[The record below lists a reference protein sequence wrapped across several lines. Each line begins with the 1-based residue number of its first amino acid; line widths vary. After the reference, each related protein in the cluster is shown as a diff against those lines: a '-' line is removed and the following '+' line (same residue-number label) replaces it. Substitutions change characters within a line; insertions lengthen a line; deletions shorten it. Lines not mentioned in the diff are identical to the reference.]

1 LNIVTS
7 AMRCGLALPLAAS
20 LLDPTGLFGA
30 RAAGAEEAKGYSGY
44 LAGGGAFV
52 PGYEGSK
59 DYHVVPFAAARLSYD
74 NYYVEARGPKLRANV
89 LPSFG
94 TGFGIEAGPAVA
106 YRFKRTNVKDA
117 RVDALREIDNSFAV
131 GGFVKITSHG
141 MLQKSDELAFEVEA
155 LTGVGEHKSGTTISF
170 GPSYSFSPFDRTRLG
185 FKAFATY
192 ADDQYNQTYF
202 GIDADNA
209 LRSGFSV
216 YDAKAGIKDAS
227 FSTTLSYALTKQW
240 AVTGTVGVKRL
251 MGAAADGPIVKD
263 AGSATQGFLSTGIAY
278 RF

>member
-1 LNIVTS
+1 
-7 AMRCGLALPLAAS
+7 MRCGLALPLAAS
-20 LLDPTGLFGA
+20 LLGSAGLLGV
-30 RAAGAEEAKGYSGY
+30 RAAGAEEAKGFHGY

-59 DYHVVPFAAARLSYD
+59 DYHLVPFAAARLSYD
-74 NYYVEARGPKLRANV
+74 NYYVEALGPKLRVNV

-94 TGFGIEAGPAVA
+94 SGLGIEAGPSAA

-117 RVDALREIDNSFAV
+117 RVDALREIDDSIAV
-131 GGFVKITSHG
+131 GGFVKVTSHG

-155 LTGVGEHKSGTTISF
+155 LTGVGDHKSGTTISF
-170 GPSYSFSPFDRTRLG
+170 GPSYSFSPFDRARLG

-209 LRSGFSV
+209 RRSGFAT
-216 YDAKAGIKDAS
+216 YDAKAGIKDVS
-227 FSTTLSYALTKQW
+227 LSTTLSYALTRQW
-240 AVTGTVGVKRL
+240 AVTGTLGVKRL
-251 MGAAADGPIVKD
+251 MGDAADSPIVKD
-263 AGSATQGFLSTGIAY
+263 AGSATQGFLSTGIVY

>member
-1 LNIVTS
+1 
-7 AMRCGLALPLAAS
+7 MRFGLALPLAAG
-20 LLDPTGLFGA
+20 LLGSTELLEL
-30 RAAGAEEAKGYSGY
+30 RAASAEDAKGFHGY

-52 PGYEGSK
+52 PGYEGSR
-59 DYHVVPFAAARLSYD
+59 DYHAVPFAAGRLSYD
-74 NYYVEARGPKLRANV
+74 SYYFEALGPKLRANV

-94 TGFGIEAGPAVA
+94 AGFAIEAGPSAA

-117 RVDALREIDNSFAV
+117 RIDALREIDNSLAA
-131 GGFVKITSHG
+131 GGFVKVATRGI
-141 MLQKSDELAFEVEA
+141 LQKSDELSFEVEA
-155 LTGVGEHKSGTTISF
+155 LIGVGEHKSGTTVSF
-170 GPSYSFSPFDRTRLG
+170 GPSYSFSPLDRTRFG
-185 FKAFATY
+185 FKALATY

-209 LRSGFSV
+209 RRSGFAT
-216 YDAKAGIKDAS
+216 YDAKAGIKDVS

-251 MGAAADGPIVKD
+251 MGDAADSPIVKD
-263 AGSATQGFLSTGIAY
+263 AGSPTQGFFSTGVVY